1 MQATVPT
8 QKTLLTKQHEAMLL
22 SRRQE
27 REMET
32 QRLNKLKAGLRE
44 KLEAKGIKPEE
55 FQAA

>member
-1 MQATVPT
+1 MEANVQT
-8 QKTLLTKQHEAMLL
+8 QKTLMTKQHEAMLM

-32 QRLNKLKAGLRE
+32 QRLNKLKAGLQE
-44 KLEAKGIKPEE
+44 KLQAKGIKIEE

>member
-1 MQATVPT
+1 MEANVPT

-32 QRLNKLKAGLRE
+32 QRLNKLKAGLQE
-44 KLEAKGIKPEE
+44 KLQAKGIKVEE

>member
-1 MQATVPT
+1 MEANVPT

-22 SRRQE
+22 SRRQA

-32 QRLNKLKAGLRE
+32 QRLNKLKAGLQE
-44 KLEAKGIKPEE
+44 KLQAKGIKVEE